1 MGELHKIG
9 FDTYRKTESKVKV
22 VIDDG
27 KEVVSIVL
35 FFSKHILKS
44 DVWFSIVY
52 RNIFYEKVVKSC
64 VLWNS
69 NQLQKFLLPG

>member
-1 MGELHKIG
+1 MGKVHGDLWNLNRDPSFWFRLAPKVAFHMGELHKIG

-35 FFSKHILKS
+35 FFQNT
-44 DVWFSIVY
+44 F
-52 RNIFYEKVVKSC
+52 
-64 VLWNS
+64 
-69 NQLQKFLLPG
+69 

>member
-27 KEVVSIVL
+27 KEVVGITL
-35 FFSKHILKS
+35 FFKRHFKMWCMNFTFILLQFSRNVLCCENGINYKS
-44 DVWFSIVY
+44 FEFID
-52 RNIFYEKVVKSC
+52 
-64 VLWNS
+64 
-69 NQLQKFLLPG
+69 